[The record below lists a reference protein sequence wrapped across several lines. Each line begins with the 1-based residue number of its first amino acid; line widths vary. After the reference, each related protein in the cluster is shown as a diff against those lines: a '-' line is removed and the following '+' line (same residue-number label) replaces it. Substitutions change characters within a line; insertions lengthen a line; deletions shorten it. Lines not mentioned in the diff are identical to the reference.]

1 MTPDEALAILLE
13 GNKRFRSGDSQRRTY
28 SPSDLQRLA
37 EGQTPIA
44 AVVACSDSRV
54 SPNVVFDLGLGSI
67 FACRVPGNVA
77 AESSLWVADM
87 AVREFQVP
95 LVVVMAHTGCLAVT
109 RVIEGSASQMG
120 PALRSE
126 IQRAV
131 TSVQDETGQSEL
143 ERAICLNATYAAQKI
158 SDNTPIL
165 RQAESEGKTRVITM
179 LYDMASGE
187 VRLLA

>member
-28 SPSDLQRLA
+28 SPADLQRLA

-54 SPNVVFDLGLGSI
+54 SPNVVFDLGLGTI

-109 RVIEGSASQMG
+109 RVMEGSASQMG

-131 TSVQDETGQSEL
+131 TGVHDETGQPDI
-143 ERAICLNATYAAQKI
+143 ERAICLNAAYAAQKI

>member
-1 MTPDEALAILLE
+1 MTPDEALATLLE

-37 EGQTPIA
+37 LGQTPIA

-54 SPNVVFDLGLGSI
+54 SPNVVFDLGLGAI

-109 RVIEGSASQMG
+109 RVFEGSAAQMG

-131 TSVQDETGQSEL
+131 TRVQDETGQSDI
-143 ERAICLNATYAAQKI
+143 ERAICLNAGYAAQKI
-158 SDNTPIL
+158 RDNTPIL
-165 RQAESEGKTRVITM
+165 RQAESEGKTRVISM
-179 LYDMASGE
+179 LYDMTSGE
-187 VRLLA
+187 ARVLA